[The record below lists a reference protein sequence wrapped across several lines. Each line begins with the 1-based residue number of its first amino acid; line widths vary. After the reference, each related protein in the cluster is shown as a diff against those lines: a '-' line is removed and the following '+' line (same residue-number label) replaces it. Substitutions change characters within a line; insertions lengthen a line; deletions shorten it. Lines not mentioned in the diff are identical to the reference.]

1 MVGKMKIGFFGLLQ
15 IAFIVLKLTDY
26 IDWSWPVVLV
36 PSIIWCFLVVLYI
49 ALAAWLDKNDPLWR
63 MRK

>member
-1 MVGKMKIGFFGLLQ
+1 MKVGFFGLLQ

-26 IDWSWPVVLV
+26 IDWSWPIVLI
-36 PSIIWCFLVVLYI
+36 PAMIWCVLVVLYVS
-49 ALAAWLDKNDPLWR
+49 LVSWLDKNDPLWR